1 MPNSPLQ
8 NRVFPDGA
16 IVATPQRGTMY
27 GNRGGKIH
35 DQASRQLHKTKRWVT
50 KQWICCVLQFKDRRR
65 PLMGPGY
72 TEMFFLDEVTALAA
86 GHRPCFECRR
96 RDALRFAYAWRND
109 GTRESAPEM
118 DRVLHSQRIEGKA
131 KRLTSRSWAELP
143 IGSMISHGDR
153 FVAKAPS
160 GPLLWS
166 MDGYKP
172 FSDAAGLEGLVKCL
186 TPESILATLQNG
198 YEPQWHPSASPGA
211 RHDAQI

>member
-1 MPNSPLQ
+1 MSTNPLQ
-8 NRVFPDGA
+8 NRVFPDGT
-16 IVATPQRGTMY
+16 IVATPHRGTMY

-35 DQASRQLHKTKRWVT
+35 DPASRRLHPTKRWAT

-96 RDALRFAYAWRND
+96 RDAMQFAHAWRND
-109 GTRESAPEM
+109 GTRETAPEM
-118 DRVLHSQRIEGKA
+118 DRVLHAERLEGKI
-131 KRLTSRSWAELP
+131 KKLSSRSWDELP
-143 IGSMISHGDR
+143 VGAMVSDGDH
-153 FVAKAPS
+153 FIAKAPG

-166 MDGYKP
+166 MNGYELFHDKALLD
-172 FSDAAGLEGLVKCL
+172 SEVSCL
-186 TPESILATLQNG
+186 TPDSILNTLTNG
-198 YEPQWHPSASPGA
+198 YQPQWHLSAGPGV